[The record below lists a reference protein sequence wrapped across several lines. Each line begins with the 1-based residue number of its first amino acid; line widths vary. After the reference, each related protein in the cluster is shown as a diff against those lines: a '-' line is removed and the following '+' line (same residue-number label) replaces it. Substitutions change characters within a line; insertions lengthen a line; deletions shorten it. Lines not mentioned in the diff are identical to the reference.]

1 MGTRDMIQPGSVVR
15 CRGSRWIILDLAG
28 IDSVLAKRLDGTG
41 NDKLPVAELTPDKLQ
56 PASDRKRQDLATIA
70 KEAWETA
77 NERLELIR
85 PLVDK
90 GRYNRTLDDVKQ
102 IAKAAERHFVTIY
115 RWLDAYESTGLLS
128 SLLRQER
135 SDKGERKLNTKVEKV
150 VEDSLKDF
158 FLKEERPDLADVME
172 DIALRCRRRKLD
184 PPHRNTVLRRIAALS
199 PQLVEE
205 KRFGKKAADYRFRPH
220 RGSFPGADFPL
231 AVVQIDHTPA
241 DIMLVDDVHRQPLE
255 RPSLTLAIDIF
266 SRMVLGFCIS
276 LDPPGALSTGLC
288 LSHAMLPKEAW
299 LADRN
304 VDAKWPCWGKM
315 RMIHADNAKEFRG
328 TMLAWAC
335 QEHGITMEN
344 RPKGM
349 PHFGG
354 HVERGFRTFLKR
366 MHRLRG
372 TTFSNVEEKLDYDSE
387 GRAIMT
393 LGEFERWFTIY
404 IVKHYH
410 HRFHRGIKTTPYQ
423 RWEDGLLGDDERPGA
438 GLPMRIADE
447 DRLRLDFLPY
457 VERTVQESGVVIDYI
472 EYYADSLRKWIH
484 APALNE
490 PRKARKFI
498 FRRDPRD
505 VSTIWFF
512 DPDTSTYADIPYRNT
527 SRPPVSVWE
536 ARAAERK
543 VREKGRQAVNE
554 DSIFE
559 AIEEMREIEREAET
573 KTKAARRKVQRRRE
587 HDKTSDSRRSKTAGS
602 SKSTNTPTA
611 PKTAGADASMAADGM
626 FEDLSAIK
634 PFDIKAPKLR

>member
-1 MGTRDMIQPGSVVR
+1 MGVREMLQPGSVVR
-15 CRGSRWIILDLAG
+15 CRGARWIVIDLAG
-28 IDSVLAKRLDGTG
+28 IDAVLAKRVDTAEK
-41 NDKLPVAELTPDKLQ
+41 DKLSVAELTPDILQ
-56 PASDRKRQDLATIA
+56 PASDRKRQDLAAIA
-70 KEAWETA
+70 KEAWESA
-77 NERLELIR
+77 NKRLDLIR

-90 GRYNRTLDDVKQ
+90 GRHNRTLDDVKR
-102 IAKAAERHFVTIY
+102 IAEAARRHYVTVY

-135 SDKGERKLNTKVEKV
+135 SDKGERKLDAKVEKII
-150 VEDSLKDF
+150 EESLKEF
-158 FLKEERPDLADVME
+158 FLKEERPDLADLME
-172 DIALRCRRRKLD
+172 DIQLRCRRKKID
-184 PPHRNTVLRRIAALS
+184 PPHRNTVHRRVAALS

-205 KRFGKKAADYRFRPH
+205 KRLGKKAADYRFRPI

-241 DIMLVDDVHRQPLE
+241 DVMLVDDVHRQPLE

-266 SRMVLGFCIS
+266 SRMVLGFCVS

-288 LSHAMLPKEAW
+288 LAHAMLPKEAW
-299 LADRN
+299 LADRR

-315 RMIHADNAKEFRG
+315 RMVHADNAKEFRG

-366 MHRLRG
+366 MHRLKG

-393 LGEFERWFTIY
+393 LAEFERWFTIY

-423 RWEDGLLGDDERPGA
+423 RWEDGLLGDDERPGV

-484 APALNE
+484 APDPETLG
-490 PRKARKFI
+490 KARKFI

-505 VSTIWFF
+505 ISIIWFF
-512 DPDTSTYADIPYRNT
+512 DPDTSTYAEIPYRNT
-527 SRPPVSVWE
+527 SRPPVSIWE

-559 AIEEMREIEREAET
+559 ALEEMREIELEAEA
-573 KTKAARRKVQRRRE
+573 KTKAARRKAQRRRE
-587 HDKTSDSRRSKTAGS
+587 HDKASNGRRAKAAGS
-602 SKSTNTPTA
+602 KMPPDVSPTPR
-611 PKTAGADASMAADGM
+611 ADGVNASMAADGM
-626 FEDLSAIK
+626 FEDLSTIK
-634 PFDIKAPKLR
+634 PFNIKAPKLQ